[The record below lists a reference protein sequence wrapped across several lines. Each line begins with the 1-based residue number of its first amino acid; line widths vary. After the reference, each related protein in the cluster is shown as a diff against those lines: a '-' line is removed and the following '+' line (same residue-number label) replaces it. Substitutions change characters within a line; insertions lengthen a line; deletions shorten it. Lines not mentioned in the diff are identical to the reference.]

1 MYESDYSM
9 GAGGEGFI
17 AAMGMMFWVFVIATY
32 IYMAYTQYV
41 IAKKCGCNDT
51 AFLAFIPVV
60 NMFLLCQMAKK
71 PGWWFVLLLIPFV
84 SIVFYAILWIEAAKN
99 AGHSSVWGFL
109 AIIPPICLIAWGV
122 IAFGKGNGTVT
133 AGPSRMST
141 PARRTQ
147 SVA

>member
-9 GAGGEGFI
+9 GTGGEGMI
-17 AAMGMMFWVFVIATY
+17 AAMGMVFWVFVIATY
-32 IYMAYTQYV
+32 IYMSYTQYV

-84 SIVFYAILWIEAAKN
+84 SIIFYAILWIEAAKN
-99 AGHSSVWGFL
+99 AGHSAVWGFL
-109 AIIPPICLIAWGV
+109 AIIPPLCLLAWGV

-133 AGPSRMST
+133 SGPSRT
-141 PARRTQ
+141 TAPTRRHQ
-147 SVA
+147 PVA